1 MVRGGGWIN
10 VHITN
15 LNTQDLFRKIIHKG
29 GGRVKIVPKP
39 VQMVYGGDPL
49 RDL

>member
-29 GGRVKIVPKP
+29 GGGLKLSQNLSKWFMEETP
-39 VQMVYGGDPL
+39 
-49 RDL
+49 